1 MRGLGGCSY
10 FLLNWAELW
19 LPLPGQC
26 NWFASSCARGTN
38 QFDGSRKPFT
48 ALCCR
53 RRCCCWLLQQVAATL
68 NCRTLFGLWAT
79 PTQRG
84 GGLARDISLAEGNE
98 RELGERVWGNLGA
111 GEGVLRT
118 ERINNNLFPSWWQGY
133 GGAGAGR
140 GNIPQILQPQQPRQR
155 RWQNWNNAADSNEK
169 GECLRGGTGR
179 HNKLQQQA
187 QKYSYS

>member
-19 LPLPGQC
+19 LPLPEQC

-79 PTQRG
+79 PTHGDQLAIFHWLRATRENLARGSEGILGQAKAFYEPNALITIYFRRG
-84 GGLARDISLAEGNE
+84 GKATAGQGRVVATFHRFYSRSSLDNDDGKIGITPQIAMRRGSA
-98 RELGERVWGNLGA
+98 W
-111 GEGVLRT
+111 GEG
-118 ERINNNLFPSWWQGY
+118 Q
-133 GGAGAGR
+133 
-140 GNIPQILQPQQPRQR
+140 
-155 RWQNWNNAADSNEK
+155 
-169 GECLRGGTGR
+169 GGTTNCNSR
-179 HNKLQQQA
+179 RKSTRTR
-187 QKYSYS
+187 K